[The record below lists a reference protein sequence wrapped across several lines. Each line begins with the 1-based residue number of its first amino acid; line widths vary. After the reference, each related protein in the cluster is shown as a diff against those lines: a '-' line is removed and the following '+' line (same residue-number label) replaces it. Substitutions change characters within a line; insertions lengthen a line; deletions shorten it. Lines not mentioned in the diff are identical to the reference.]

1 MKRTN
6 SGVTLIALIITIIV
20 LLILAGV
27 TIAMIMGDNG
37 ILNQATRASEETIIA
52 DEKETISLALAGIK
66 TKLESVGKDNLQSE
80 INSLKGAEVAE
91 VTEKGENLLEVR
103 FKETGHTYLVDK
115 DGNLIDLD
123 TKLNA
128 TYKLE
133 EGRIYISPYIENLD
147 AILEVIGLEEWLN
160 SLLADMTQE
169 EKENMFLDSWNILVK
184 LNEEIPVGGPYNSID
199 ELLAGEGYESID
211 KLIQSSPMFEGIEVE
226 NLNDVIY
233 ILGSNGECIVENPD
247 GSLEYGSLDEEG
259 ETSGYPV
266 EMGQTYTFK
275 LRFMGIEIEKEI
287 KAEDYSD
294 WEWEV
299 NEDGETIT
307 VTSYKGSSTE
317 VTIPSEIYGMKVTE
331 IGSGEGYLS
340 TVAGSTAY
348 YDSIWNES
356 ISEYKYVSCGMWYAQ
371 ETITKVVIPE
381 GVTTI
386 NSGAFVYSYRLEK
399 VVLPSTLKIIGE
411 CAFWNC
417 TNLTDINFLTS
428 ITNIGS
434 YAFHGCHSLSS
445 KINISDEI
453 TKIEDGTFE
462 GCSNLTSINIPDSVT
477 SIGESAFRECAN
489 LIDINIPNSV
499 ISMGDYVFNQCTNLT
514 TINIEATSIP
524 SSWNANWK
532 GNCTATVN
540 TGVAMD

>member
-66 TKLESVGKDNLQSE
+66 TRLESVGKDNLQSE
-80 INSLKGAEVAE
+80 INGLKGADVVE

-147 AILEVIGLEEWLN
+147 VIIEAIGQEEWLN

-169 EKENMFLDSWNILVK
+169 EKENMLLDSWNILVK
-184 LNEEIPVGGPYNSID
+184 LNEESQVGGPYNSID
-199 ELLAGEGYESID
+199 ELLEGEGYESID
-211 KLIQSSPMFEGIEVE
+211 ELIQLSPMFEGIEVE
-226 NLNDVIY
+226 SLNDVIY

-247 GSLEYGSLDEEG
+247 GSLDAGIINDY
-259 ETSGYPV
+259 TIMGYPV
-266 EMGQTYTFK
+266 EMGQTYKFK
-275 LRFMGIEIEKEI
+275 IRFMGIELEKEI

-299 NEDGETIT
+299 NEDGETVT

-317 VTIPSEIYGMKVTE
+317 VTIPSEIYGMKVTG
-331 IGSGEGYLS
+331 IKGKKDFYGSIWD
-340 TVAGSTAY
+340 
-348 YDSIWNES
+348 DSICK
-356 ISEYKYVSCGMWYAQ
+356 SEWFGCGKINVQ
-371 ETITKVVIPE
+371 NTITKVVIPE
-381 GVTTI
+381 GITTI
-386 NSGAFVYSYRLEK
+386 NKYAFAFSRALEQIE
-399 VVLPSTLKIIGE
+399 LPKTLEIIE
-411 CAFWNC
+411 YEAFRDC
-417 TNLTDINFLTS
+417 RSLTS
-428 ITNIGS
+428 
-434 YAFHGCHSLSS
+434 
-445 KINISDEI
+445 
-453 TKIEDGTFE
+453 
-462 GCSNLTSINIPDSVT
+462 
-477 SIGESAFRECAN
+477 
-489 LIDINIPNSV
+489 INIPNSV
-499 ISMGDYVFNQCTNLT
+499 ISIGEYAFNQCTNLT
-514 TINIEATSIP
+514 TINLEATSVP